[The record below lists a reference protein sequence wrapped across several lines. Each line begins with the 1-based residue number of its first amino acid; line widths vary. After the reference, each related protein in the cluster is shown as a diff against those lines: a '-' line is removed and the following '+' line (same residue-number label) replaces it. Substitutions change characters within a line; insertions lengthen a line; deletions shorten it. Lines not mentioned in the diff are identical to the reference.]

1 MIFQVISSL
10 KSTALPAYF
19 FIIKFVLLLSCC
31 ILYFVL
37 ATVTENENLIS
48 WFDIKITLLTKDST
62 VSLQPVLLSLLTAF

>member
-10 KSTALPAYF
+10 KSKALPIF
-19 FIIKFVLLLSCC
+19 FIIKFVLLLSRC

-37 ATVTENENLIS
+37 ATATENENLIS

-62 VSLQPVLLSLLTAF
+62 VNLQPVLLSLLTAF